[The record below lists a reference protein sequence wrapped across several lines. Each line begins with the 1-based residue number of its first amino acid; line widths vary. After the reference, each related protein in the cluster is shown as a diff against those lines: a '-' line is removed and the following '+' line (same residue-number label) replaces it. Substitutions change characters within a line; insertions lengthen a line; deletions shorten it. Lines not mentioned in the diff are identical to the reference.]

1 MNGKKQSPKRRGNKM
16 SKSDQLMS
24 EILRVKSLQRVSEVL
39 GISIHW
45 TYKIRDYIA
54 DDMRREYRDWGIPN
68 QMIFGE
74 NGYSIN
80 RFKEAEK
87 EMQ

>member
-1 MNGKKQSPKRRGNKM
+1 
-16 SKSDQLMS
+16 MS

-54 DDMRREYRDWGIPN
+54 DDVRREYRDWGIPN

-80 RFKEAEK
+80 RFKEAKK
-87 EMQ
+87 EMKDCQNSNPRHCKRNG